1 MSNRR
6 EFITLLGGAV
16 AWPLK
21 ARAQQADKVPRIGLL
36 LFASADDAAYAKLIE
51 AFRRGLRD
59 LGYVEGRN
67 VMIEYRF
74 AGNTHERLAQL
85 AAELVR
91 TQVDVIVSHGTP
103 GTLAAMRATATI
115 PIVMTTAGDPAGS
128 GLVASLS
135 QPGGNVTGLSL
146 MMPDLGGKRLE
157 LLKEFVPELR
167 RAAVLWNALNPL
179 SALLVQQAQDAA
191 VKLGIELQPITVA
204 GADDLDRALAVAA
217 ADRRAS
223 GLIVAE
229 DGLTLAKRIQIVA
242 FAAGLGIP
250 AIYGLK
256 EFTDVGGLLS
266 YGAHFA
272 DLWRRA
278 ATYVDKIIKGARPA
292 DLPVEQPTRFEM
304 VINLRTAKALGLEV
318 PPILLA
324 RADEVIE

>member
-1 MSNRR
+1 
-6 EFITLLGGAV
+6 
-16 AWPLK
+16 
-21 ARAQQADKVPRIGLL
+21 
-36 LFASADDAAYAKLIE
+36 
-51 AFRRGLRD
+51 
-59 LGYVEGRN
+59 
-67 VMIEYRF
+67 
-74 AGNTHERLAQL
+74 
-85 AAELVR
+85 
-91 TQVDVIVSHGTP
+91 
-103 GTLAAMRATATI
+103 
-115 PIVMTTAGDPAGS
+115 
-128 GLVASLS
+128 
-135 QPGGNVTGLSL
+135 

-157 LLKEFVPELR
+157 LLKELVPELR

-204 GADDLDRALAVAA
+204 GADDLDRALAIAA
-217 ADRRAS
+217 ADRRAR

-229 DGLTLAKRIQIVA
+229 DGLTLAKRIQIVD
-242 FAAGLGIP
+242 FAAGHGIP

-256 EFTDVGGLLS
+256 EFIDVGGLLS